1 MPISEVKAGVV
12 KVVKLLPDKPLTFI
26 THGRRIG
33 QGAGV
38 QLPLSLL
45 IKSKSQAHTPIAFS
59 TKQLLTPRCHLKNRQ
74 LHA

>member
-26 THGRRIG
+26 THGRRI
-33 QGAGV
+33 AGV